1 VRTAGGGKCWQS
13 FSWFWFLFVLLG
25 LPFAGGRLA
34 FRKTGGAHLASE
46 AVAPV
51 FLRSLSLS
59 AVKLLCRELGDL

>member
-1 VRTAGGGKCWQS
+1 M
-13 FSWFWFLFVLLG
+13 FLVFFLLG
-25 LPFAGGRLA
+25 WPVAGGRLA
-34 FRKTGGAHLASE
+34 LRKTGGALLASE

>member
-1 VRTAGGGKCWQS
+1 
-13 FSWFWFLFVLLG
+13 L
-25 LPFAGGRLA
+25 
-34 FRKTGGAHLASE
+34 RKTGGALLASE